1 MLPDKDLF
9 FKAVEQSANMII
21 FTDKNGNIDYVNPKF
36 EEITEYSLQEIKG
49 KKTSIM
55 KSGQMPEEIYKN
67 LWDTIASGNIWVG
80 ELLNKTKSGKNFWVN
95 MTINP
100 VISEND
106 VMHYVAIQ
114 EVITEKKFA
123 EEILMEYK
131 EQFKAVLQTNLDA
144 IAILNE
150 KGQLVQGNT
159 ALLHMFG
166 YSVDELKKAR
176 NLPLMLISED
186 QHEKFITGWKI
197 FARTGKGPS
206 IGTISEWD
214 GKRKDGKRINLELSI
229 SPIQK
234 YREGEI
240 KDWLVAIIR
249 DITNRKIM
257 DEKIKNQTQELSE
270 FAHTMSHDLRSHLQ
284 NIQLQTFLMKDDI
297 SNFENYSNK
306 IVKQTSDINE
316 LLTRSV
322 KLADAG
328 LVIQKEDKINIK
340 EIINSITEITIPKEI
355 VVNYSNNTEVNN
367 YYINCDREKLLQIL
381 KNVFENT
388 VKHSKPENIN
398 IKLRLKDDLIIDI
411 ENDGKTIPE
420 NIIAEYLFEK
430 EKQKPRGKNG
440 IGLAIIRKIIDA
452 HEWDLILTN
461 NPLTK
466 YSIRIPKSDLELIQ

>member
-49 KKTSIM
+49 KKTNIV
-55 KSGQMPEEIYKN
+55 KSGQMPEEIYKK
-67 LWDTIASGNIWVG
+67 LWDTISSGNIWVG

-100 VISEND
+100 VVSENN
-106 VMHYVAIQ
+106 VVHYVAIQ
-114 EVITEKKFA
+114 EVTTEKKLA

-150 KGQLVQGNT
+150 KGQLVQSNT

-166 YSVDELKKAR
+166 YSIDELKNAK
-176 NLPLMLISED
+176 NLPLLLIPEE

-197 FARTGKGPS
+197 FAKTGKGPS
-206 IGTISEWD
+206 IGTISEWE
-214 GKRKDGKRINLELSI
+214 GKQKNGKRINLELSI
-229 SPIQK
+229 SPIKK

-240 KDWLVAIIR
+240 KNWLVVIIR
-249 DITNRKIM
+249 DITSRKIM
-257 DEKIKNQTQELSE
+257 DEKIKNQTEELSD

-284 NIQLQTFLMKDDI
+284 NIQLQNFLIKDDI
-297 SNFENYSNK
+297 SNFEKYSNK
-306 IVKQTSDINE
+306 IVKQTCEINE

-340 EIINSITEITIPKEI
+340 EIINNITEITIPKEI
-355 VVNYSNNTEVNN
+355 AINYSNNTNVNN
-367 YYINCDREKLLQIL
+367 YYIKCDREKLLQIL
-381 KNVFENT
+381 KNIFENT
-388 VKHSKPENIN
+388 VKHSEPENIQ
-398 IKLRLKDDLIIDI
+398 IKLRLEDELIIDI

-420 NIIAEYLFEK
+420 NIITEYLFEK
-430 EKQKPRGKNG
+430 EKNKPRGKNG
-440 IGLAIIRKIIDA
+440 IGLSIIRKIIQA
-452 HEWDLILTN
+452 HEWDLTLTN
-461 NPLTK
+461 NPITK
-466 YSIRIPKSDLELIQ
+466 YSIRIPKSDLELV